1 MDLEIGLLILVVI
14 LILLIIFF
22 IPVLLQIWRV
32 SKDLTITLQTI
43 NKSLPAILK
52 DMEEITANVNNST
65 SVINKKIQNFS
76 DTTNRS
82 GSVIND
88 VIDNIQYFA
97 PLAMKLPFLSSFKN
111 IIAILKGISV
121 FMDVLVKKQKA

>member
-14 LILLIIFF
+14 LILLIIFC

-32 SKDLTITLQTI
+32 SKDLTITLQI
-43 NKSLPAILK
+43 MNKSLPIILQN
-52 DMEEITANVNNST
+52 MEEITANVNNST

-82 GSVIND
+82 GLVIND
-88 VIDNIQYFA
+88 LIENIQYFV
-97 PLAMKLPFLSSFKN
+97 PLAMKLPVFSSFKN

-121 FMDVLVKKQKA
+121 FMDVLFKKQKV